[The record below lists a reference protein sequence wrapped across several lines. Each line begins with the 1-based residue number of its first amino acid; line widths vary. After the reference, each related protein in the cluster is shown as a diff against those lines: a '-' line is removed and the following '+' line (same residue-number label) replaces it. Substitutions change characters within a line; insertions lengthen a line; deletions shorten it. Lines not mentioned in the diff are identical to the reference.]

1 MSRRSN
7 RGAGLMNRMYE
18 KSTLTNGLRVLTV
31 PMPQVRSV
39 SIAFYLG
46 AGSRYEVEEQAG
58 LSHFVEHMLFK
69 GTRRRPKAQQI
80 SETIDGIGG
89 FMNAGTDREITSYW
103 AKVARPHLPIALDL
117 LSDMLLESLF
127 EPDEMERERKVIL
140 EEISS
145 INDSPAQRVD
155 LLIDEVLWPGQ
166 PLGRDVGGT
175 KESVGAITRS
185 DLLEYMAS
193 QYAPNNAVVA
203 VAGDL
208 VHDEVVAAVQGHLD
222 GWARSKPLSWFPSV
236 NGQTAP
242 QTRLKWQKT
251 EQAHLCIAFRG
262 LSAHHP
268 DRYALDLLNVILG
281 EGMSSRLFL
290 EIRERRGLAY
300 DVHSYVSHFQDDGA
314 VTVYAGVDPKNI
326 DSAVEGILGEL
337 YRLKEPIPEGELHKA
352 KEMTKGRLMLRTEDT
367 RSMAGWVGGQEL
379 LMGEIKSVDEIVE
392 IVDALSAETLHRV
405 ANDLLLSEQM
415 SLAIVGPYRSEGRFQ
430 RLLAA

>member
-1 MSRRSN
+1 
-7 RGAGLMNRMYE
+7 MYE
-18 KSTLTNGLRVLTV
+18 KTTLTNGLRVLTV

-46 AGSRYEVEEQAG
+46 AGSRYEIEEKAG

-175 KESVGAITRS
+175 KESVGALTRS
-185 DLLEYMAS
+185 DLLEYMAK

-208 VHDEVVAAVQGHLD
+208 VHDEVVSAVQGHLD
-222 GWARSKPLSWFPSV
+222 GWARSQPLSWFPSV

-281 EGMSSRLFL
+281 EGMSSRLSL
-290 EIRERRGLAY
+290 ELRERQGLCY
-300 DVHSYVSHFQDDGA
+300 DVHSYPTAFQDAGSLNL
-314 VTVYAGVDPKNI
+314 YAGVDPANATKTLEALLRELRRFR
-326 DSAVEGILGEL
+326 DEDVPEEELERAKAVS
-337 YRLKEPIPEGELHKA
+337 
-352 KEMTKGRLMLRTEDT
+352 KGRLFLRMEDT
-367 RSMAGWVGGQEL
+367 RAVSDWLGAQEL
-379 LMGEIKSVDEIVE
+379 MIGSVRTVDEVAELI
-392 IVDALSAETLHRV
+392 DAVSPADVRKV
-405 ANDLLLSEQM
+405 AQRILVTEHLN
-415 SLAIVGPYRSEGRFQ
+415 LAVVGPFRSDRRF
-430 RLLAA
+430 RSILSL